1 MDKNE
6 IAVQELKK
14 GINIA
19 VEESVRNAP
28 FNKIEI
34 GRIISSSDNGYNVE
48 INKKIYEDIPTLGAT
63 CTTNEMVKMICN
75 RISQKCEMSENE
87 LVKLSVA
94 VGCATKE
101 SEQDDIHQVL
111 KTAEKNMYNDKIKT
125 GRIFYNE
132 VLDKISS
139 KLCIDRI
146 ESIEH
151 VAELSEIIM
160 YIGQQLKLTDEEIQ
174 KLLLLARYHDVGKIM
189 IDKRIILKPG
199 PLSKSEFEVVVG
211 HSELGYNMVKSFPE
225 LLQIAD
231 NVLYNH
237 EWWDGTGY
245 PIGLAGDK
253 IPKITRLFA
262 ILEAY
267 IVMTQENVYKDAISK
282 EEAITELK
290 RCSGTQFDP
299 YFVELICELII
310 PGR

>member
-1 MDKNE
+1 M
-6 IAVQELKK
+6 
-14 GINIA
+14 
-19 VEESVRNAP
+19 
-28 FNKIEI
+28 
-34 GRIISSSDNGYNVE
+34 
-48 INKKIYEDIPTLGAT
+48 
-63 CTTNEMVKMICN
+63 
-75 RISQKCEMSENE
+75 
-87 LVKLSVA
+87 
-94 VGCATKE
+94 
-101 SEQDDIHQVL
+101 
-111 KTAEKNMYNDKIKT
+111 
-125 GRIFYNE
+125 
-132 VLDKISS
+132 
-139 KLCIDRI
+139 
-146 ESIEH
+146 
-151 VAELSEIIM
+151 AELSEIIM